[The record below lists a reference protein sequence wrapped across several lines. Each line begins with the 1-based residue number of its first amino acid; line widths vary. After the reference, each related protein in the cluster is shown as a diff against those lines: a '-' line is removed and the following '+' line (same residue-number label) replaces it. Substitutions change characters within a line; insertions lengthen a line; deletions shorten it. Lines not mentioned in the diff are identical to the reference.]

1 MPAVLASLIAIAV
14 VGCGDDGGDAAPNT
28 PASSSSAPIV
38 DCQSRS
44 QIIPSRH
51 PGRIPRSARKV
62 SMFAGPVM
70 FLGAKQW
77 GNEPVEPRPGRLQPV
92 KVPIVVEA
100 GHAVTVS
107 VSPPAERRAVVEV
120 GRDHGPAVGGR
131 SVELRPCPPSATVA
145 NRRVGP
151 RTSFLGGFRL
161 DGPMCLD
168 VHVEVEGQTEPIA
181 RRIGFGRR
189 TCRNPRQAP
198 VLKAGKS
205 PAAEVEAA
213 ALRPCPPAT
222 QDTRGPVGGE
232 WRARVRGVP
241 CEAVGRFIFDRFL
254 GSGLQIQLVTTAE
267 QHVRLGRVDCDMHPQ
282 PDGWLVRCV
291 RGDQQFAFLLR
302 P

>member
-100 GHAVTVS
+100 GHARDGGEPARWAAHIVPRRVQAGRSDVLRRPRGGRGSDRADRAKDWVWKTHVPQ
-107 VSPPAERRAVVEV
+107 PPAGTRIEGGKVARSRGGGRRSAPVPASDARYTRPRRRRVEGPGSRRSLRGRGALHLRPLPGLRPADTAGNDRGAAREV
-120 GRDHGPAVGGR
+120 GSRR
-131 SVELRPCPPSATVA
+131 LRHASAT
-145 NRRVGP
+145 RRLAGQV
-151 RTSFLGGFRL
+151 RT
-161 DGPMCLD
+161 
-168 VHVEVEGQTEPIA
+168 
-181 RRIGFGRR
+181 
-189 TCRNPRQAP
+189 
-198 VLKAGKS
+198 
-205 PAAEVEAA
+205 
-213 ALRPCPPAT
+213 
-222 QDTRGPVGGE
+222 
-232 WRARVRGVP
+232 W
-241 CEAVGRFIFDRFL
+241 
-254 GSGLQIQLVTTAE
+254 
-267 QHVRLGRVDCDMHPQ
+267 
-282 PDGWLVRCV
+282 
-291 RGDQQFAFLLR
+291 
-302 P
+302 